1 MPSNKKSNS
10 SKQNNSTRLPSK
22 SQQQKKTQAGGKPA
36 KVNIKKILMDEREDH
51 ERLKDNL
58 HSSTECL
65 VKLLLSGQVPKAQ
78 TSDIQKQ
85 LLAVFGSDDDESS
98 TLTLVEKLERVII
111 SLSDATKVI
120 ETSWSYC
127 LCFPSLDVS
136 SIAKVLDELQTVL
149 CENASLANK
158 PLQRKLASLQADAK
172 ADEKVLLELEESSKR
187 MNGKTMI
194 QFNSCLCIIL
204 YHSAHW

>member
-1 MPSNKKSNS
+1 MPSNKKSKS
-10 SKQNNSTRLPSK
+10 SKQNSSTRLPPK
-22 SQQQKKTQAGGKPA
+22 TQQKKKTQASEKQA
-36 KVNIKKILMDEREDH
+36 KVNIKKILMDEREDQ

-65 VKLLLSGQVPKAQ
+65 VMLLMSGGVPKAQ

-85 LLAVFGSDDDESS
+85 LLAVFGSDDDESAP
-98 TLTLVEKLERVII
+98 TLVEMLERVII
-111 SLSDATKVI
+111 SLSEATKVI

-172 ADEKVLLELEESSKR
+172 ADEKVLLELEEMSKR
-187 MNGKTMI
+187 MNGKI
-194 QFNSCLCIIL
+194 YSSILSL
-204 YHSAHW
+204 YHMY

>member
-10 SKQNNSTRLPSK
+10 SKQNSSTRLPPK
-22 SQQQKKTQAGGKPA
+22 SQQQKKTQAGGKQA
-36 KVNIKKILMDEREDH
+36 KVNIKKILMDERGDH

-58 HSSTECL
+58 QSWTECL
-65 VKLLLSGQVPKAQ
+65 VNLLLSGGVPKAQ

-85 LLAVFGSDDDESS
+85 LLAVFGSDDDESA
-98 TLTLVEKLERVII
+98 LALVEKLERVII
-111 SLSDATKVI
+111 LLSDATKVI

-149 CENASLANK
+149 CDSASLANK
-158 PLQRKLASLQADAK
+158 PLQRKLASLQADSK
-172 ADEKVLLELEESSKR
+172 ADENVLIELGDISKR
-187 MNGKTMI
+187 MSGK
-194 QFNSCLCIIL
+194 
-204 YHSAHW
+204 

>member
-10 SKQNNSTRLPSK
+10 SKQNSSTRLPPK
-22 SQQQKKTQAGGKPA
+22 TQQQKKTQAGGKQA

-51 ERLKDNL
+51 VRLKDNL

-65 VKLLLSGQVPKAQ
+65 VNLLESGQVPKAQ

-85 LLAVFGSDDDESS
+85 FLAVFGSDDDESA
-98 TLTLVEKLERVII
+98 LCLVEKLERVII
-111 SLSDATKVI
+111 SLSEATKVI

-149 CENASLANK
+149 CESASLANK

-172 ADEKVLLELEESSKR
+172 TDENVLVELEEISKR
-187 MNGKTMI
+187 MNGKNLAI
-194 QFNSCLCIIL
+194 QSFFVSYIL
-204 YHSAHW
+204 

>member
-10 SKQNNSTRLPSK
+10 SKQNNSTRLPPK

-58 HSSTECL
+58 QSSTECL
-65 VKLLLSGQVPKAQ
+65 VNLLLSGQVPKAQ

-85 LLAVFGSDDDESS
+85 LLAVFGSDDDESALS
-98 TLTLVEKLERVII
+98 LVEKLERVII
-111 SLSDATKVI
+111 LLSDATKVI

-127 LCFPSLDVS
+127 LCFPSMDVA

-149 CENASLANK
+149 CESASLANK

-172 ADEKVLLELEESSKR
+172 ADEKMLLELEDISKR
-187 MNGKTMI
+187 MNGKNVAV
-194 QFNSCLCIIL
+194 QFSCLV
-204 YHSAHW
+204 S